1 MKVQRICDNYRQ
13 YGNCRFGN
21 QCRYKHVNNII
32 SMPIDILKIIMCDQY
47 LSDVRQVC
55 KKLRD
60 NIEKCYP
67 LQLFV
72 FTNIMNGCY
81 TTGCAISVARGFND
95 AVFQI
100 STRALNTNISP
111 QCRNGTWSPYDR
123 ECYSDFPI
131 KTWEDLVNKKLTDSV
146 FKEFYHKFNTLIYT
160 PKYII
165 NSVSQTERNITQF
178 IPKKFSNDDKIMC
191 FNIYFELINN
201 SYNIFPLNKSI
212 GFFNGGGS

>member
-13 YGNCRFGN
+13 YDNCRFGN

-32 SMPIDILKIIMCDQY
+32 SMPIDIFKIIMCDQY
-47 LSDVRQVC
+47 LTDIRQVC

-100 STRALNTNISP
+100 ITRALNTNISP
-111 QCRNGTWSPYDR
+111 QCRNGTWSPDNR
-123 ECYSDFPI
+123 ECSTDFPI
-131 KTWEDLVNKKLTDSV
+131 KTWVKAATAVSTLNIIKL
-146 FKEFYHKFNTLIYT
+146 
-160 PKYII
+160 
-165 NSVSQTERNITQF
+165 
-178 IPKKFSNDDKIMC
+178 
-191 FNIYFELINN
+191 
-201 SYNIFPLNKSI
+201 
-212 GFFNGGGS
+212 